1 MKYFK
6 PDQEG
11 YITII
16 SEKELKIIIQL
27 MFLSGILLLLY
38 LTGYYQKVNFLSE
51 LNILRKI
58 LTLLGR
64 CDIIDC

>member
-6 PDQEG
+6 ADQEG